1 MYCFSVFFS
10 GVAIAGESK
19 IPILFEYQPVTADVA
34 SSDSDVL
41 VLDEFRVVGTRI
53 VLSRSLERE
62 LDRVLSGRPL
72 SLESRQSM
80 IVPDERLDLPREFYG
95 IEREQFSRSKD
106 RLSLKLQ
113 DTFFVNLFGEE
124 VAANFRS
131 GVSFKVRK
139 DVKFV
144 LKPSR
149 RKLVSIRFDW

>member
-19 IPILFEYQPVTADVA
+19 IPILFEYQPATADVA

-124 VAANFRS
+124 VVANFRS